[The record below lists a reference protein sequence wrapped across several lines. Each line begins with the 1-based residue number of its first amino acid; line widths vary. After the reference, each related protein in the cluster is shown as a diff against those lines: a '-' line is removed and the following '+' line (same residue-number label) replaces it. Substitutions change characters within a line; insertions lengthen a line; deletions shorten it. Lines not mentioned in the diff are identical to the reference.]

1 MTPDTFRSTDGR
13 PDHWDRERARRAERA
28 DAERRSE
35 AVLRILKDRSTVV
48 EEAVRMDVDVD
59 TVVAWL
65 AATSVAISRALARE
79 AAPAIRRNGG
89 DPRVTQRPLLTA

>member
-1 MTPDTFRSTDGR
+1 MTPDTFLSIDGR
-13 PDHWDRERARRAERA
+13 PAHWDRERIQRAERTA
-28 DAERRSE
+28 AVRRSE

-65 AATSVAISRALARE
+65 AAASVAISRALARE
-79 AAPAIRRNGG
+79 PAPAARPHGG
-89 DPRVTQRPLLTA
+89 DPRVTPRHPLTA